1 MEKIAHIDE
10 EREQSVYEH
19 LENVAKK
26 TAEFCSEYD
35 ITSTDVQAYAYEVGL
50 VHDLGKY
57 SEAFQNK
64 IRGNLNISVDHS
76 TAGARELVKLRMM
89 AGAFAV
95 SGHHG
100 GIPNGWDTTKSNLME
115 RVKKRK
121 LEPYEDYQ
129 SEICFKGIK
138 EPELSAYE
146 EAFFIRM
153 LFSALV
159 DADFLDTEKF
169 MSKDTVAR
177 GNYDSIEKLYSKLI
191 NYIAPWRNIAQKTPE
206 LNKIRTGILEQCL
219 SAGSGERGLYSLT
232 VPTGG
237 GKTVSSLA
245 FALEHAKTNGM
256 QRIIYVIPYT
266 SIIEQN
272 VAVFREILGEQN
284 VLAHYSGSLL
294 SSEDQ
299 DDYHEKHKLSIENW
313 DAPVIVTTNV
323 QFFESFY
330 SNKVSKCR
338 KLHNVSNSV
347 VIFDEVQM
355 IPLNYLKPCVKAI
368 QSLVE
373 HYRVSA
379 VLCTA
384 TQPALEKWMKPLVP
398 KEICSNYAELF
409 QKLKRTQIKDIGE
422 ILEEDLAEKMTNVRQ
437 VLTIVNL
444 KAEAQRIYQNLPQE
458 GAFHLSTYMTPFD
471 RKNTL
476 QKIRECLRNGEVCRV
491 VSTSLVEAGVD
502 LDFPIVFRELAGLDS
517 IIQAAG
523 RCNREGNRR
532 QEESIVGVFHLKE
545 IPKLIEKNISI
556 TKETYQKYGEYEG
569 LEAIHYYFSALQNL
583 DEESLD
589 QHHIIDSFL
598 QNFEGIQMPFQKI
611 SEIFHLIESDTRML
625 IIPRQKEAARLVEEL
640 DRRVK
645 EQENF
650 KCVLQKLGEYSI
662 NIFDWEYKAMLD
674 DASAYEIVD
683 GISVLQNLFL
693 YSEKMGLHYK
703 KNGGAIII

>member
-1 MEKIAHIDE
+1 MKKIAHINVG
-10 EREQSVYEH
+10 REQSVYEH
-19 LENVAKK
+19 LENVAKQ
-26 TAEFCSEYD
+26 TAEFCEEYN

-64 IRGNLNISVDHS
+64 IRGNLDISVDHS

-95 SGHHG
+95 AGHHG

-115 RVKKRK
+115 RIKKRK
-121 LEPYEDYQ
+121 LEPYEEYQ
-129 SEICFKGIK
+129 SEICLKGIK
-138 EPELSAYE
+138 EPELLGYE
-146 EAFFIRM
+146 AAFFIRM

-169 MSKDTVAR
+169 MRGDSVVR

-191 NYIAPWRNIAQKTPE
+191 NYIVPWRNITQKTPE
-206 LNKIRTGILEQCL
+206 LNKIRTDILEQCL
-219 SAGSGERGLYSLT
+219 SKGTGERGLYSLT

-294 SSEDQ
+294 SSDNEK
-299 DDYHEKHKLSIENW
+299 DYYEKHKLSIENW

-355 IPLNYLKPCVKAI
+355 IPLNYLRPCVKAI

-373 HYRVSA
+373 NYHVSA

-384 TQPALEKWMKPLVP
+384 TQPALEKWMKPLET

-409 QKLKRTQIKDIGE
+409 QKLNRTQIKNIGE
-422 ILEEDLAEKMTNVRQ
+422 LGEEELFEKMTKVRQ
-437 VLTIVNL
+437 MLTIVNL
-444 KAEAQRIYQNLPQE
+444 KAEAQRIYQKLPKE
-458 GAFHLSTYMTPFD
+458 GTYHLSTYMTPFD

-491 VSTSLVEAGVD
+491 ISTSLVEAGVD

-523 RCNREGNRR
+523 RCNREGSRR
-532 QEESIVGVFHLKE
+532 REESIVGVFRLNE
-545 IPKLIEKNISI
+545 IPKLIEKNISM
-556 TKETYQKYGEYEG
+556 TEETYQKYEKYES

-589 QHHIIDSFL
+589 QYHIIDGFHRGL
-598 QNFEGIQMPFQKI
+598 DGIQVPFQKI

-640 DRRVK
+640 DRKVK

-650 KCVLQKLGEYSI
+650 KGVIQKLGMYSI

-674 DASAYEIVD
+674 DTSAYEIVD
-683 GISVLQNLFL
+683 GIAVLQNMFL
-693 YSEKMGLHYK
+693 YSEEMGLRYEK
-703 KNGGAIII
+703 SGGQS